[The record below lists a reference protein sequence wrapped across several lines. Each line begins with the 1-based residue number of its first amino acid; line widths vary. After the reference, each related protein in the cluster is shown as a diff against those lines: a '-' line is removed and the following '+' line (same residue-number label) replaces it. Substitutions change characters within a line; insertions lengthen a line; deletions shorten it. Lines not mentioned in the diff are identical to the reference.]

1 MTTQFIPLDGQLFS
15 GKSSWTPETQPNDA
29 LRRRLVEFLVF
40 NSAFGRQRHWLI
52 SHHTHSSSSSCYSSS
67 IDTLES
73 DPTWKLDHF
82 PVNQWM
88 MNDMTVMINKYDVIL
103 ISACVCRRPSWT
115 PETQPNGAVRRRLVE
130 FLVFNSIYL
139 KKSVSPNAEKV
150 VHHELKTVKHR
161 VFWGIRALH

>member
-1 MTTQFIPLDGQLFS
+1 MGHFFS

-40 NSAFGRQRHWLI
+40 NSAFGRQRHCLI

-115 PETQPNGAVRRRLVE
+115 PETQPNGAVH
-130 FLVFNSIYL
+130 VFQRQL
-139 KKSVSPNAEKV
+139 ELFGAGTPVSWKINLSQNIFWWNTRSWNTSQMEKM
-150 VHHELKTVKHR
+150 LD
-161 VFWGIRALH
+161 